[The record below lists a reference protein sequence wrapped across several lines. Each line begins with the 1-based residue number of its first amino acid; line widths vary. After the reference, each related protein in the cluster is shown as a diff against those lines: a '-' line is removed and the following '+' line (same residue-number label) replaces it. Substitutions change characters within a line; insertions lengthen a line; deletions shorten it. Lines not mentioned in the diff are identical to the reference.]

1 MPVNSFD
8 NYELSWKPDRSRI
21 EPPLYLGL
29 ASMLERDILSGA
41 LSSGTK
47 MPPQREL
54 ADYLD
59 VSLNTITRVYTLCV
73 KKGLLRAVTGRGT
86 FVSGTMPA
94 GRNVIEPGSGT
105 GRALALDIATP
116 VFTGAEP
123 LLQLIREVLDSP
135 EAAGFFRY
143 TNPLGTTAQRAAA
156 ARWLE
161 LFGISAGAER
171 VLITNGTQ
179 NALNLTLSAL
189 FSDGDRIAVDR
200 YTYANFIGLANML
213 NITLVPVG
221 GDSSGMSAAELER
234 LLRTVPVKGI
244 YLSPSCSNPQ
254 ALCMPME
261 RRQELAAVISG
272 HGLML
277 IEDDCYAFLRGE
289 QLTPLSVLAPE
300 NSIYLSG
307 VNKAIAP
314 GLRIAFMH
322 YPLRLKETLESAVYN
337 CNLVAGPLNAEIARR
352 IIESGLHLRCI
363 RRQRELVGR
372 RSAIYAE
379 YFPLTNPCSCYQWL
393 PLPDGV
399 TGRFFEALAAKEG
412 VRVYG
417 SERFLAGDADGRHY
431 LRVSTAAAESEGEL
445 RAALRTVRRLISEL
459 SPEPPHGYTL

>member
-143 TNPLGTTAQRAAA
+143 TTPSAPPPSAQQRPGGWNCSASARAQ
-156 ARWLE
+156 
-161 LFGISAGAER
+161 
-171 VLITNGTQ
+171 NG
-179 NALNLTLSAL
+179 
-189 FSDGDRIAVDR
+189 
-200 YTYANFIGLANML
+200 
-213 NITLVPVG
+213 
-221 GDSSGMSAAELER
+221 
-234 LLRTVPVKGI
+234 
-244 YLSPSCSNPQ
+244 C
-254 ALCMPME
+254 
-261 RRQELAAVISG
+261 
-272 HGLML
+272 
-277 IEDDCYAFLRGE
+277 
-289 QLTPLSVLAPE
+289 
-300 NSIYLSG
+300 
-307 VNKAIAP
+307 
-314 GLRIAFMH
+314 
-322 YPLRLKETLESAVYN
+322 
-337 CNLVAGPLNAEIARR
+337 
-352 IIESGLHLRCI
+352 
-363 RRQRELVGR
+363 
-372 RSAIYAE
+372 
-379 YFPLTNPCSCYQWL
+379 
-393 PLPDGV
+393 
-399 TGRFFEALAAKEG
+399 
-412 VRVYG
+412 
-417 SERFLAGDADGRHY
+417 
-431 LRVSTAAAESEGEL
+431 
-445 RAALRTVRRLISEL
+445 
-459 SPEPPHGYTL
+459 

>member
-1 MPVNSFD
+1 M
-8 NYELSWKPDRSRI
+8 
-21 EPPLYLGL
+21 
-29 ASMLERDILSGA
+29 
-41 LSSGTK
+41 
-47 MPPQREL
+47 
-54 ADYLD
+54 
-59 VSLNTITRVYTLCV
+59 
-73 KKGLLRAVTGRGT
+73 
-86 FVSGTMPA
+86 
-94 GRNVIEPGSGT
+94 
-105 GRALALDIATP
+105 
-116 VFTGAEP
+116 
-123 LLQLIREVLDSP
+123 LDSP

-337 CNLVAGPLNAEIARR
+337 CNLIAGPLNAEIARR

-372 RSAIYAE
+372 RSAHICGILPSHE
-379 YFPLTNPCSCYQWL
+379 PLLLL
-393 PLPDGV
+393 PV
-399 TGRFFEALAAKEG
+399 
-412 VRVYG
+412 
-417 SERFLAGDADGRHY
+417 
-431 LRVSTAAAESEGEL
+431 AAAAGRGDRPL
-445 RAALRTVRRLISEL
+445 F
-459 SPEPPHGYTL
+459 